1 MTLEEAEKYLL
12 SRQNYDKT
20 DGFGRVLA
28 CLEKLGSPQRKFR
41 AVHVTGTNGKG
52 SVCALLESSLRA
64 AGYRTGLFISP
75 HLVETRERISVGGE
89 NISPEDLAA
98 LCSEVA
104 AAGADLSFFETMT
117 CMAFLH
123 FARAGLDLA
132 VLEVGIGGTWDTTN
146 VIPPPELCVI
156 TSVDLDHDKYLGG
169 TPAEV
174 AGHKAGI
181 IKNGTLCLCPEL
193 PAEVSGVIEK
203 AAAAAGGTALFLP
216 AAFKVESYDWERNRT
231 LLSGPGGGYELG
243 IIGDRQGVNAGLTLR
258 ALEELSRRGLPR
270 APGGFREGL
279 ERVRWEARFQVLR
292 AAPRGRDSVFIL
304 DGAHNPEAVRAFIRT
319 FRASPFAARPHAFVC
334 GFLNDKDYR
343 AMLPVLARSCDD
355 FIFTAPAS
363 DKAIPPG
370 LLAEE
375 LQRLRPD
382 AGVEVEEDPEAA
394 LVSAARRGTAAV
406 LGSFYLAGAA
416 LKILRRAGSRDAA
429 AIG

>member
-1 MTLEEAEKYLL
+1 MTYEEAEKYLV

-52 SVCALLESSLRA
+52 SVCALLESSMRA
-64 AGYRTGLFISP
+64 SGCRTGLFISP
-75 HLVETRERISVGGE
+75 HLVEMRERISVGGE
-89 NISPEDLAA
+89 NISREDFAA
-98 LCSEVA
+98 LCAEVA
-104 AAGADLSFFETMT
+104 AAGADLSFFETVT

-123 FARAGLDLA
+123 FSRAGLDLA

-156 TSVDLDHDKYLGG
+156 TSVDLDHDKYLGR

-174 AGHKAGI
+174 AAHKAGI
-181 IKNGTLCLCPEL
+181 IKKGTLCLCPEL
-193 PAEVSGVIEK
+193 PGGVTAVIEK
-203 AAAAAGGTALFLP
+203 AASAAGGSVVFLP
-216 AAFKVESYDWERNRT
+216 EKFKVEGYDWDRNRT
-231 LLSGPGGGYELG
+231 LLSGPGGRSELG
-243 IIGDRQGVNAGLTLR
+243 IIGDRQGVNAGLVLR
-258 ALEELSRRGLPR
+258 ALEELSRRGFPR
-270 APGGFREGL
+270 APEGFREGL

-292 AAPRGRDSVFIL
+292 AAPRGRDAVFIL
-304 DGAHNPEAVRAFIRT
+304 DGAHNPEAVLAFMRT
-319 FRASPFAARPHAFVC
+319 FKASPFAARPHAFVC

-343 AMLPVLARSCDD
+343 AMLPVLAPLCDD

-394 LVSAARRGTAAV
+394 LVSAALRGTAVV

-416 LKILRRAGSRDAA
+416 LKILREAGTRDAA
-429 AIG
+429 PVN

>member
-89 NISPEDLAA
+89 NISPEDFAA

-104 AAGADLSFFETMT
+104 AAGADLSFFETVT

-156 TSVDLDHDKYLGG
+156 TSVDLDHDKYLGR

-181 IKNGTLCLCPEL
+181 IKKGTLCLCPEL

-216 AAFKVESYDWERNRT
+216 AAFKVEGYDWERNRT
-231 LLSGPGGGYELG
+231 LLSGPGGGSELG

-258 ALEELSRRGLPR
+258 ALEELSRRGFPR
-270 APGGFREGL
+270 APEGFRTGL
-279 ERVRWEARFQVLR
+279 ENVRWEARFQVLR

-382 AGVEVEEDPEAA
+382 AGVEVEEEPEAA

-416 LKILRRAGSRDAA
+416 IKILRRAGSRDAA